1 MHQPTLTLTL
11 TRLGAAVLALAR
23 RLPAAAHRLGDGA
36 PSWQWRRP
44 GAMRSHAAVSVATR
58 RLGGCR
64 RLGASAPCRRPR
76 AVLAARARR
85 PGCGAPSRLRCAV
98 LTRAPPWRE
107 RAVPRACVPLWR
119 ERAVLA
125 RARRPGGCAPS
136 WWICAVPSGRLRRL
150 GACAPS
156 RLLCVG
162 LALARSPGGC
172 ALSRGEGHA
181 ARESAGY
188 HPPTVRAT
196 LRMHPVVSVV
206 FVVYIRMRAILLT
219 GHGTRSLADARDWRR
234 ARA

>member
-23 RLPAAAHRLGDGA
+23 RPGGGA
-36 PSWQWRRP
+36 PPWRW
-44 GAMRSHAAVSVATR
+44 
-58 RLGGCR
+58 
-64 RLGASAPCRRPR
+64 R
-76 AVLAARARR
+76 AVLAVAPPWRYALARR
-85 PGCGAPSRLRCAV
+85 RVGGYAPSWRLS
-98 LTRAPPWRE
+98 PPWRE
-107 RAVPRACVPLWR
+107 RAVPAAARRLGGSRAPSRLRRAVPAAVRRPDASTALARARCPGACVPLWR

-162 LALARSPGGC
+162 LALARNPGGC

-181 ARESAGY
+181 PHESAGY
-188 HPPTVRAT
+188 HPPTVRAP
-196 LRMHPVVSVV
+196 LRMHPVVSMCVYVV
-206 FVVYIRMRAILLT
+206 PCV
-219 GHGTRSLADARDWRR
+219 
-234 ARA
+234 

>member
-64 RLGASAPCRRPR
+64 RLGASAPYRRPR

-85 PGCGAPSRLRCAV
+85 PGCGAPSRLR
-98 LTRAPPWRE
+98 
-107 RAVPRACVPLWR
+107 RAVPAAVRRPGASTALARARCPGACVPLWR
-119 ERAVLA
+119 ERAVPA
-125 RARRPGGCAPS
+125 AARRLGGS
-136 WWICAVPSGRLRRL
+136 VPSGRLRRL

-162 LALARSPGGC
+162 LALARNPGGC

-181 ARESAGY
+181 SHESAGY
-188 HPPTVRAT
+188 HPPTERAP
-196 LRMHPVVSVV
+196 LRMHPVVSMCV
-206 FVVYIRMRAILLT
+206 
-219 GHGTRSLADARDWRR
+219 
-234 ARA
+234 

>member
-64 RLGASAPCRRPR
+64 RLGASAPCRGRAPSWRLAR
-76 AVLAARARR
+76 AVPAAARR
-85 PGCGAPSRLRCAV
+85 PGANNALARARC
-98 LTRAPPWRE
+98 PG
-107 RAVPRACVPLWR
+107 ACVPLWR

-162 LALARSPGGC
+162 LALARNPGGC

-181 ARESAGY
+181 SQESAGY
-188 HPPTVRAT
+188 HPPTE
-196 LRMHPVVSVV
+196 
-206 FVVYIRMRAILLT
+206 
-219 GHGTRSLADARDWRR
+219 R
-234 ARA
+234 ARFTCNLS